1 MSIAQQ
7 ILDFKKSNPTATP
20 ADIATAL
27 GVKRTTVYSTLS
39 YHKKNGTKVAKRR
52 GRPRKFVTPVVEMQT
67 IKHDTPLEGVMLD
80 KIRAATIGVQ
90 DMQIE
95 RMADKITQLKAVI
108 RYLEGKV
115 YGASV

>member
-20 ADIATAL
+20 ADISTAL

-39 YHKKNGTKVAKRR
+39 YHKKNGNRVAKRR
-52 GRPRKFVTPVVEMQT
+52 GRPRKFVTPVVEMQPT
-67 IKHDTPLEGVMLD
+67 KVEGVTLD
-80 KIRAATIGVQ
+80 KIRAATIGMQ

-95 RMADKITQLKAVI
+95 RMADEITQLKAVI